1 MEAQVEMTTTQQ
13 RILSKCSIESL
24 SKREIAK
31 KMGHRTVSGGLKK
44 AIAVL
49 LEKKLINYTISDK
62 LKSRFQKYQITEVG
76 KALLERLKK

>member
-1 MEAQVEMTTTQQ
+1 
-13 RILSKCSIESL
+13 
-24 SKREIAK
+24 
-31 KMGHRTVSGGLKK
+31 LKK

>member
-1 MEAQVEMTTTQQ
+1 
-13 RILSKCSIESL
+13 
-24 SKREIAK
+24 
-31 KMGHRTVSGGLKK
+31 LKK

-76 KALLERLKK
+76 KALLSRVKK